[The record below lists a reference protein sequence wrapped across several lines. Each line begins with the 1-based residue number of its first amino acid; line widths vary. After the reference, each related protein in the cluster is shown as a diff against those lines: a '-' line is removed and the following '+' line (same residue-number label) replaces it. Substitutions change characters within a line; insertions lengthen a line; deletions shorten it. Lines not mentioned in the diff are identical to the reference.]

1 MALSRVER
9 EKQMS
14 LILDALKKAKQ
25 MAGRK
30 SDPAPPAAL
39 ASFRFGRPT
48 RAERTRKIVLV
59 AVMGVI
65 GLSSIAYTVSFI
77 VGRYRKPR
85 GAVLVQ
91 APRPALEDPV
101 PVEEA
106 AAADQPKV
114 DPPKEEPPK
123 PEPARP
129 APTPAKPVALSQEAP
144 SAPQRPAVTT
154 PTPAAPRPVPVQQA
168 SPAPPAA
175 LPPRVSAVPA
185 APASTNVDPE
195 PSPVAPPARTASP
208 SGRGG
213 VTPPTRDPFD
223 LAVFYQRSGDFLKA
237 LDLYNKVLEKDP
249 LNAPVYNNLGLI
261 HYTTKNTPEAIKAF
275 RQATYIDPKYDTA
288 HNNLGL
294 ALQQGGQN
302 AEAEREFE
310 RALQLNPKNAAA
322 MTNLAAVARKSG
334 NIERAKI
341 QYLQAIQVN
350 PGNAEAH
357 YNLAMLYEEQG
368 ENGSAVEHFKKFLIL
383 GSNSHPEIVGDVEK
397 KIEELSRKKE

>member
-1 MALSRVER
+1 ALSRVER

-30 SDPAPPAAL
+30 PDPAPPAAL

-48 RAERTRKIVLV
+48 RAQRIRKIVLV

-65 GLSSIAYTVSFI
+65 GLSSIAYTVSFT

-91 APRPALEDPV
+91 APRPALEDPD

-123 PEPARP
+123 PEPVQP
-129 APTPAKPVALSQEAP
+129 VPTSPKPVALAQEAHSP
-144 SAPQRPAVTT
+144 PQRPAVTT

-195 PSPVAPPARTASP
+195 PSPVAP
-208 SGRGG
+208 
-213 VTPPTRDPFD
+213 
-223 LAVFYQRSGDFLKA
+223 
-237 LDLYNKVLEKDP
+237 
-249 LNAPVYNNLGLI
+249 
-261 HYTTKNTPEAIKAF
+261 
-275 RQATYIDPKYDTA
+275 
-288 HNNLGL
+288 
-294 ALQQGGQN
+294 
-302 AEAEREFE
+302 
-310 RALQLNPKNAAA
+310 
-322 MTNLAAVARKSG
+322 
-334 NIERAKI
+334 
-341 QYLQAIQVN
+341 
-350 PGNAEAH
+350 
-357 YNLAMLYEEQG
+357 
-368 ENGSAVEHFKKFLIL
+368 
-383 GSNSHPEIVGDVEK
+383 
-397 KIEELSRKKE
+397 

>member
-1 MALSRVER
+1 
-9 EKQMS
+9 MS

-30 SDPAPPAAL
+30 PEPAPPSAL

-48 RAERTRKIVLV
+48 RAERLRKIVLGG
-59 AVMGVI
+59 VMAVI
-65 GLSSIAYTVSFI
+65 GLSATVYTVSFI
-77 VGRYRKPR
+77 MARYRKPK

-91 APRPALEDPV
+91 APRPALEADTV
-101 PVEEA
+101 PAEEA
-106 AAADQPKV
+106 AAADEPKAEAA
-114 DPPKEEPPK
+114 KEAPPK
-123 PEPARP
+123 PEPP
-129 APTPAKPVALSQEAP
+129 PTPAKSVALAQQAP
-144 SAPQRPAVTT
+144 AQPQRPAVTT
-154 PTPAAPRPVPVQQA
+154 PPPVNRPIPVQQA
-168 SPAPPAA
+168 SPAPRTATPVQVPPAG
-175 LPPRVSAVPA
+175 RAVPGD
-185 APASTNVDPE
+185 PVPTNVVPE
-195 PSPVAPPARTASP
+195 PSPSAAAPAARAASPGGRGEITPPA
-208 SGRGG
+208 
-213 VTPPTRDPFD
+213 RDPFD

-237 LDLYNKVLEKDP
+237 LDQYNKVLERDP
-249 LNAPVYNNLGLI
+249 LNPSVYNNVGLI
-261 HYTTKNTPEAIKAF
+261 HYSTKNTPEAIKAF

-294 ALQQGGQN
+294 ALQQAGQD

-322 MTNLAAVARKSG
+322 MTNLAALARKFG
-334 NIERAKI
+334 NVERAKI

-350 PGNAEAH
+350 PVNAEAH

-368 ENGSAVEHFKKFLIL
+368 ENGNAVEHFKKFLTL